1 MTQQPLIEL
10 CQHFRLLKLH
20 ITVQLK
26 RDTHLPPFK
35 GSLLHGWFGQS
46 LARAAPQAYNV
57 FFGEHANQQP
67 KPYAILPSGDHKT
80 EWRKGELYSFELT
93 LFGDAV
99 GLEQQVV
106 SALTQGEQLG
116 WGEHR
121 SPIKLMSISSIT
133 SSGLKAGVHIT
144 NLADWLTIPQY
155 HTNAEAAIEFITPVR
170 LKHQDRLINTFID
183 DAPYWLNHILRRLK
197 QLTTFWVADDPKLI
211 NSLYLAAQVSGDWQV
226 TSSSYYEDWQRYS
239 AKRQSLIPFGGV
251 KGQVQFNGDIAP
263 LVPWLAIGEQL
274 QIGGKSTFGLG
285 KYRLILPE
293 H

>member
-1 MTQQPLIEL
+1 MTQHPLIEL

-20 ITVQLK
+20 ITVQLE

-46 LARAAPQAYNV
+46 LARTEPQAYFV

-67 KPYAILPSGDHKT
+67 KPYAITPSCDHKT
-80 EWRKGELYSFELT
+80 EWRKGEFYSFELT

-99 GLEQQVV
+99 GLDRQVIN
-106 SALTQGEQLG
+106 ALTQGAKLG
-116 WGEHR
+116 WGEQKT
-121 SPIKLMSISSIT
+121 PINIMSISSLT
-133 SSGLKAGVHIT
+133 PVGLKAGMHIT
-144 NLADWLTIPQY
+144 NLADWLTIPYYQA
-155 HTNAEAAIEFITPVR
+155 NAETAIEFITPVR
-170 LKHQDRLINTFID
+170 LKHQDRLINTFVD
-183 DAPYWLNHILRRLK
+183 DAPFWLNHILRRLK

-211 NSLYLAAQVSGDWQV
+211 NTLYLAAQVSGDWQV

-239 AKRQSLIPFGGV
+239 AKQQSLIPFGGV
-251 KGQVQFNGDIAP
+251 QGQVQFNGDIAP

-285 KYRLILPE
+285 KYRLILPD
-293 H
+293 